1 MDHVQT
7 LPHTIHIDRPRA
19 RRAIATTR
27 GTTHARAHAHTQTH
41 INPMFASTAQHTAL
55 RATTVAPKQERRAR
69 VAASAETVN
78 RRAALVAFTAG
89 ATLVA
94 RQALAITIPS
104 QASSGGI
111 GRENGRAYNSSTAS
125 MGAYT
130 LEGTRKQGMSV
141 KQKRGAMS
149 RAREEAEA
157 EAGKAK
163 AKAEEPAP
171 KKK

>member
-1 MDHVQT
+1 M
-7 LPHTIHIDRPRA
+7 
-19 RRAIATTR
+19 
-27 GTTHARAHAHTQTH
+27 
-41 INPMFASTAQHTAL
+41 
-55 RATTVAPKQERRAR
+55 
-69 VAASAETVN
+69 ASAEKVD

-141 KQKRGAMS
+141 KQKRGTMS

>member
-1 MDHVQT
+1 MQ
-7 LPHTIHIDRPRA
+7 
-19 RRAIATTR
+19 
-27 GTTHARAHAHTQTH
+27 
-41 INPMFASTAQHTAL
+41 
-55 RATTVAPKQERRAR
+55 VAPKQERRAR
-69 VAASAETVN
+69 VVASAGKVD
-78 RRAALVAFTAG
+78 RREAVLVTFTAA

-94 RQALAITIPS
+94 RQAMAITIPS

-141 KQKRGAMS
+141 KQKRGTMS

>member
-1 MDHVQT
+1 M
-7 LPHTIHIDRPRA
+7 
-19 RRAIATTR
+19 
-27 GTTHARAHAHTQTH
+27 
-41 INPMFASTAQHTAL
+41 
-55 RATTVAPKQERRAR
+55 
-69 VAASAETVN
+69 
-78 RRAALVAFTAG
+78 
-89 ATLVA
+89 A

-111 GRENGRAYNSSTAS
+111 GRENGRAYNTSQAS

-141 KQKRGAMS
+141 KQKRGTMS

-157 EAGKAK
+157 EAGKGK
-163 AKAEEPAP
+163 AKEEPAS